1 MLSHM
6 KVRIPLLVA
15 AILLL
20 GVPALAQISF
30 KTANSTDNP
39 IKISDLAIKVK
50 VVGNIATTSFEMTVT
65 NTSNRTLE
73 GELTLPLNGD
83 QDICRYALDVNGVLR
98 EGVPVE
104 KVKARQTF
112 EAIVRRGVDPGLV
125 QKTKGNIFS
134 TRVYPIRPGGK
145 RMVAIG
151 ITETLTAKDGKL
163 LYSLPLE
170 NIDTV
175 GHFTLDV
182 AVVKNSISQ
191 VPPTDSNF
199 SNISFDNLDNTYNLH
214 FKRDS
219 YKPVKAVSFTV
230 PQFSSASEQLF
241 TTEFEG
247 KTFFYLTAQAPI
259 LAQQAKATPSSIAI
273 YWDNSFSA
281 DKRNIAKELELLQGY
296 LNKLTGSKQV
306 TVYAFNHTMAPPKT
320 FTVEANTAPL
330 TAYLKGL
337 RNDGATRLD
346 HLNLSSKA
354 NEILLF
360 TDGINTLSTDEVK
373 LPSVPVY
380 TFVSAAGSNTSL
392 LKYIANHTNGEMVN
406 LQNQTADQAVSTML
420 CNNERFTGVS
430 FDKTKL
436 QDVYPTS
443 AQPLGSTLSLSGILL
458 ANQATLT
465 VSFGNKQGVT
475 KTQTYTISKDAPA
488 DPSVVRIWAKMKI
501 AELDTRYE
509 QNSSEIA
516 ELGQKFGIVTR
527 NTSFMVLENV
537 SDYVLYGIEPPA
549 ELRAEYNHIMA
560 NRPKPSSD
568 GVEHIAE
575 QNAQYVKML
584 SDWYNAKRIKT
595 PKKKHKK
602 EELQIQEERSM
613 DSGQDMIVVPVEV
626 RQIVQEEEPVVQR
639 VEQNTVNTDREISEV
654 VIAGYGASQKTQ
666 ASPNQTPANKAI
678 ELQAWQPD
686 APYLRILRETAT
698 DKLDSTYYA
707 LKTDNTNRPAFFI
720 EVSDFFYSKK
730 MKVEGTRVL
739 LNLLELDIENPE
751 LLKVAAHRLVQ
762 EGETAYAILLYQEVK
777 KLRPEEPQ
785 SFRDLAVAFE
795 LSGQY
800 QKALDTYTSIMGKTW
815 GRFDPIKEVILNE
828 LNALIS
834 LHRKNLDLS
843 AVEPSYI
850 MPMPEDVRIVMDWS
864 SNDSDI
870 DLWVDDPAK
879 ERCMYSH
886 KRTEAGGKISTD
898 FTQGYG
904 PEEFTIK
911 HAPAGEYKVYTN
923 YYGDGRQ
930 TLTGP
935 VTIYL
940 TLYTNYGT
948 SKQVKKSIALQ
959 LKDHKQSASIGSIT
973 FTPSK

>member
-199 SNISFDNLDNTYNLH
+199 SNINFDNLDNTYNLH

-501 AELDTRYE
+501 AELNTRYE

-613 DSGQDMIVVPVEV
+613 DSGQDMVVVPVEV

-654 VIAGYGASQKTQ
+654 VVAGYGASQKTQ

-686 APYLRILRETAT
+686 APYLRVLRETAT

-730 MKVEGTRVL
+730 MMVEGTRVL

-795 LSGQY
+795 VSGQY